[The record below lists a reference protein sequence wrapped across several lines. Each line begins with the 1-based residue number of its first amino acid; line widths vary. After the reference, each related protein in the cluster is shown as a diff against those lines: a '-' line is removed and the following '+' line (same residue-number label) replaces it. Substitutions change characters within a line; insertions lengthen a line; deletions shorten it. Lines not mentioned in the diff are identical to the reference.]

1 MRSRYL
7 VAISGGCLSLAG
19 GLMPGTP
26 SLAQSQAPTLTL
38 ETAVSQALQRH
49 PDILAAKQRLVQA
62 ESRLTGARALP
73 NPELDIGYSKN
84 LDSIGAGATGQ
95 DIQVTQRLNIFG
107 QRSALTAKARSEAD
121 VPRFE
126 LRLIQQEV
134 TFRVR
139 TAWYN
144 LQAAQAGLEFAQQ
157 TLGVAEIFSRLADS
171 QYKAGEVPIAN
182 VLRSEFEVENARQ
195 ALLVAQTS
203 VNVQAAT
210 LNTLLQQPINTPLTV
225 PSIASVTLKT
235 YDKAAL
241 LKSVDAQPQLQSA
254 RATVVA
260 QKAGIEVAKS
270 ARKPELT
277 VVYAHN
283 QLQNWLGGNSYRV
296 GVILPLVDRGQ
307 LRASVN
313 EAQAATAEKEA
324 GLAATQQQVLL
335 DLTTAIYLQEQARVL
350 VPRTGEEQLRR
361 AQRLYQLA
369 ETGYRE
375 GATSYLNVLDALG
388 VLRSAYQTHL
398 KALTDYNIA
407 EAGLERALG
416 SALPAPVSTQ
426 PLRYEPPTL
435 SLGNEKKG

>member
-1 MRSRYL
+1 ML
-7 VAISGGCLSLAG
+7 
-19 GLMPGTP
+19 GTP
-26 SLAQSQAPTLTL
+26 SLAQSLPSAQSQPQALTL
-38 ETAVSQALQRH
+38 ETAVSQALLRH
-49 PDILAAKQRLVQA
+49 PDILAAKQRVVQA

-84 LDSIGAGATGQ
+84 LDSVGAGATGQ
-95 DIQVTQRLNIFG
+95 DIQLTQRLNVFG
-107 QRSALTAKARSEAD
+107 QRSALTAKARNEAD

-144 LQAAQAGLEFAQQ
+144 LQSAQAGVEFAQQ
-157 TLGVAEIFSRLADS
+157 ALGVAEIFSRLADS

-195 ALLVAQTS
+195 ALLIAQTNVS
-203 VNVQAAT
+203 VQVAT
-210 LNTLLQQPINTPLTV
+210 LNTLLQQPLSTPLAV
-225 PSIASVTLKT
+225 PSLASVTLKT

-241 LKSVDAQPQLQSA
+241 LKSVDEQPQVQSA

-260 QKAGIEVAKS
+260 QKAGIAVAKS
-270 ARKPELT
+270 ASKPELA

-296 GVILPLVDRGQ
+296 GVILPLFDRGQ
-307 LRASVN
+307 FRASVQ

-324 GLAATQQQVLL
+324 SLGATQQQVLL

-350 VPRTGEEQLRR
+350 VPRTGEEQLKR

-388 VLRSAYQTHL
+388 VLRSAYQSHL

-416 SALPAPVSTQ
+416 AALPAPLSTQ
-426 PLRYEPPTL
+426 PMRYEPPTL